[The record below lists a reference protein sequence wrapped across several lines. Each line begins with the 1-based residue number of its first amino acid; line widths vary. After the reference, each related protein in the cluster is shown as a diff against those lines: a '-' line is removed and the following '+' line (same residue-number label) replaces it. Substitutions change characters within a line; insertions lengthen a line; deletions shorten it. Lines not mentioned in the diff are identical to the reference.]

1 MIRRLFVFLCQSVA
15 ACTIG
20 LMACS
25 VVVRGVSD
33 ADWRLYVVALTVT
46 MGALWMVV
54 VFKD

>member
-1 MIRRLFVFLCQSVA
+1 MIRRLFVFLCQCVA

-20 LMACS
+20 LLAS
-25 VVVRGVSD
+25 YVVVHGASD
-33 ADWRLYVVALTVT
+33 TEWQLYVVALTLT

>member
-1 MIRRLFVFLCQSVA
+1 VIRRLAVFLCQSIA
-15 ACTIG
+15 AGTIG
-20 LMACS
+20 LLACS